1 MDYTSI
7 HEEQIRGPADRL
19 ELGREGEGKIK
30 NIAWVVLF
38 TITG

>member
-19 ELGREGEGKIK
+19 ELGRDQEQGFQGTT
-30 NIAWVVLF
+30 AS
-38 TITG
+38 

>member
-19 ELGREGEGKIK
+19 EWGGKEREKSRILPG
-30 NIAWVVLF
+30 LSCLQ
-38 TITG
+38 